1 MELSALRSSKKE
13 EEKAAARTHS
23 LKLGTYDSPVKTNLS
38 KAHPSTRRT
47 EPHLA
52 RSLLMNGEVMVMVAM
67 DTVEICARSREFV
80 HLYQR

>member
-1 MELSALRSSKKE
+1 MMELSALRSSKKE

-38 KAHPSTRRT
+38 KAHPSTRT

-52 RSLLMNGEVMVMVAM
+52 RSLLMNGELGYGRHGYSG
-67 DTVEICARSREFV
+67 DLCQKS
-80 HLYQR
+80 